1 MITLRNLQEEAKFG
15 QKLDKLLQA
24 GKITK
29 AMKVAEEHER
39 LINVSQQF
47 SLSEITKYM
56 TEKHKEQTNLLL
68 RKICILSD
76 IVESAGIDMLELL
89 RKYDEHL
96 SLPLVALLNNLKRTA
111 REITKIVD
119 AVGDYEYCASFG
131 DVCDEIDKRIKDL
144 FDKREI

>member
-24 GKITK
+24 GKITE

-56 TEKHKEQTNLLL
+56 TDEHKEQANLHL

-76 IVESAGIDMLELL
+76 IVEGAGIDMLELL
-89 RKYDEHL
+89 RKYDEYL

-111 REITKIVD
+111 REITKIID
-119 AVGDYEYCASFG
+119 ATGEYEYQASFG

-144 FDKREI
+144 FDKRKI

>member
-1 MITLRNLQEEAKFG
+1 MITLRDLQQEAKFG

-24 GKITK
+24 GKITE

-39 LINVSQQF
+39 LINIRQEF
-47 SLSEITKYM
+47 SCSEITKHM
-56 TEKHKEQTNLLL
+56 TEEHKEATNLCL

-76 IVESAGIDMLELL
+76 IVEGAGIDMLELL

-119 AVGDYEYCASFG
+119 AVGGYEYCASFG

>member
-1 MITLRNLQEEAKFG
+1 MITLRDLQQEAKFG

-24 GKITK
+24 GKITE
-29 AMKVAEEHER
+29 AMKVADEHER
-39 LINVSQQF
+39 LINIRQEF
-47 SLSEITKYM
+47 RCSEITKYM
-56 TEKHKEQTNLLL
+56 TEEHKGLTNLHL

-76 IVESAGIDMLELL
+76 IVEGAGIDMLELL
-89 RKYDEHL
+89 CKYDEHL

-111 REITKIVD
+111 HEITKIVS
-119 AVGDYEYCASFG
+119 AAGDYEYCASFG

>member
-1 MITLRNLQEEAKFG
+1 
-15 QKLDKLLQA
+15 
-24 GKITK
+24 
-29 AMKVAEEHER
+29 MKVAEEHER
-39 LINVSQQF
+39 LINIRQEF
-47 SLSEITKYM
+47 SCSEITKYM
-56 TEKHKEQTNLLL
+56 TEEHKEATNLCL

-76 IVESAGIDMLELL
+76 IVEGAGIDMLELL

-119 AVGDYEYCASFG
+119 AVGGYEYRAPFG
-131 DVCDEIDKRIKDL
+131 DVCDEIDRRIKDL